1 MKGGVVIVLLLKYSK
16 VGINVEAEI
25 LSLDLTFDCLTVGIR
40 FDKP

>member
-1 MKGGVVIVLLLKYSK
+1 MVKLMKYSE